1 MSDYYKRTITIS
13 LLDHL
18 MCELDY
24 RFVRSNTEEVFN
36 GFVIVP
42 TKLIA
47 IVYQPEKCHWKDIL
61 SLFSNFIRDDL
72 IL

>member
-1 MSDYYKRTITIS
+1 
-13 LLDHL
+13 

-24 RFVRSNTEEVFN
+24 RFVRSNTEEIFN